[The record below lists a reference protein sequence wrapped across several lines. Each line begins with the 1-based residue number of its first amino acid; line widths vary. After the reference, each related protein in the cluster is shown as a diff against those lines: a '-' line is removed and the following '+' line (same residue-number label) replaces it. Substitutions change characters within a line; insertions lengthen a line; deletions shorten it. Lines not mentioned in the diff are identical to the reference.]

1 MKNLDEKDKRILEM
15 LIEDSRRPYRE
26 IADEIGLSES
36 TVRKRV
42 IKLQEDNV
50 IERFTIK
57 VCREEEACIM
67 AFVTVMPS
75 EENQIKD
82 LLREA
87 QIIPQCEEVYFLA
100 GQCGVL
106 IKVRVPEITELDALL
121 ENFRGRSDVKS
132 VERVCVVLKPI
143 KQKQDNG
150 IY

>member
-1 MKNLDEKDKRILEM
+1 MKNLDDKDKRILEM

-42 IKLQEDNV
+42 IKLQDDDV
-50 IERFTIK
+50 IEKFTIK
-57 VCREEEACIM
+57 VCREEESCIM
-67 AFVTVMPS
+67 AFVTVMPT
-75 EENQIKD
+75 EETQIKD